1 MTSKTKYE
9 RQRQPHTPPH
19 VSLASLR
26 NACGLTIDDV
36 RSRIAEEW
44 RESDPQ
50 AEPPSRGTISAIE
63 NGHRGVSASM
73 LVALARAYGLSDD
86 AIVTDYEPRH
96 LRATG

>member
-36 RSRIAEEW
+36 RNRVAEESG
-44 RESDPQ
+44 E
-50 AEPPSRGTISAIE
+50 APSRGTISAIE

-73 LVALARAYGLSDD
+73 LISLARAYGLPDD
-86 AIVTDYEPRH
+86 AIVTDYEPRR
-96 LRATG
+96 LSAAG